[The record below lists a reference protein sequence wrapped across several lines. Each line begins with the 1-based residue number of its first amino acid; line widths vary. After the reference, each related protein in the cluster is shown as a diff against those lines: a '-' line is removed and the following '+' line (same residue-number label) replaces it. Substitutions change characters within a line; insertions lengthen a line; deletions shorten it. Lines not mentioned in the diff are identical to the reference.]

1 MIERPTFYT
10 NDAPRRKSAPGDPL
24 VEALRELLDRQRADA
39 RADEV
44 GEADARLDDI
54 VRSAANFAPIKQK
67 ALRVVCY
74 ILRML

>member
-1 MIERPTFYT
+1 LIERKTLYT
-10 NDAPRRKSAPGDPL
+10 NDAPSRKSAPGDPL
-24 VEALRELLDRQRADA
+24 VEALRELLDRQRVDA

-54 VRSAANFAPIKQK
+54 VRCASNFAPIKQK

-74 ILRML
+74 LLRML

>member
-1 MIERPTFYT
+1 LYTARSDQHKTRP
-10 NDAPRRKSAPGDPL
+10 PGDPL

-39 RADEV
+39 RVDEV

-54 VRSAANFAPIKQK
+54 VRSAANFVPIKQK

-74 ILRML
+74 VLRMLGDG